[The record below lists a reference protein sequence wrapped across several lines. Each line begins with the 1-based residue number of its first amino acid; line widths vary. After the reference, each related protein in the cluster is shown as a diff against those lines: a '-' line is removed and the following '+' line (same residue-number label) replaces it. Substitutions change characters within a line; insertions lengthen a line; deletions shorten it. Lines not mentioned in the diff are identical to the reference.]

1 MTGPRTH
8 GEPPSGQPPTQDSRD
23 LRQRADRLLLR
34 LARQDA
40 WWLALL
46 TCAALVG
53 ATAQILLPAAV
64 GRTVDALLGEAAGRH
79 GTGRAVIWWL
89 GTCSLLVALNVI
101 SGACVQL
108 ASGIATATSTARLR
122 RMLADHVLGCG
133 PGLLRRFTTGDAVS
147 RIVGGTADAGCA
159 PAGAV
164 MAMTAVITPVGS
176 VVALGLIDPWL
187 MVAFAAGFPLLAL
200 MLRTFVRNSSNVT
213 ADYQRAQGA
222 IAARLL
228 DALGGARTVAAAGT
242 TGRELARILVPLPSL
257 RRYGD
262 RSWRIQ
268 ARVAAQSVVMVPLLQ
283 VAVLGVAGIELAR
296 HRLTPGDLLAASQY
310 SALAVGIGASVGQL
324 NRLARGRGGSRRGAE
339 LFACQP
345 PRYGIGRLAT
355 GPGRLEFRGV
365 TLRLGGEEVLRGLD
379 LTIPGGV
386 AVALV
391 GTSGA
396 GKSVLAGLAGRLLDP
411 DEGEVRLDGADLR
424 SLAHGELRRT
434 VVYAFGRPHLFG
446 RTAGEAIAFGGRR
459 PRRGAV
465 LAAARDACA
474 ESFVSRLPAGIDTP
488 LDGTPLSGGEV
499 QRLGLA
505 RAFAHAAA
513 ARLVILDDATS
524 SLDTVTEMQISR
536 VLTGQLGGRT
546 RLIVAHRVATAAK
559 ADLVAW
565 LEDGRLR
572 AFRPHHELWGD
583 ARYRAVFGVGP
594 DGGQRAGD
602 PARAGKESAEAALR
616 VP

>member
-1 MTGPRTH
+1 MTGSRIR
-8 GEPPSGQPPTQDSRD
+8 GKPPSGQPPSQDGRD

-40 WWLALL
+40 WWLVLVS
-46 TCAALVG
+46 CAALAG
-53 ATAQILLPAAV
+53 AAAQLLLPAAV
-64 GRTVDALLGEAAGRH
+64 GRTVDALLGGAAGRPAAGH
-79 GTGRAVIWWL
+79 GVTWWL
-89 GTCSLLVALNVI
+89 GTCALLVALTVI
-101 SGACVQL
+101 SGACLQL
-108 ASGIATATSTARLR
+108 AAGIATATSTARLR
-122 RMLADHVLGCG
+122 RMLADHALRCG
-133 PGLLRRFTTGDAVS
+133 PGLLHRFSTGDAVS
-147 RIVGGTADAGCA
+147 RMVGGTADAGGG

-164 MAMTAVITPVGS
+164 MAITAVLTPAGS

-187 MVAFAAGFPLLAL
+187 MAAFAAGFPLLAL

-242 TGRELARILVPLPSL
+242 ARREVTRILVPLASL

-262 RSWRIQ
+262 AFWRIQ

-310 SALAVGIGASVGQL
+310 SILAVGIGASVGQL
-324 NRLARGRGGSRRGAE
+324 SRLARGRGGGRRAAE

-345 PRYGIGRLAT
+345 PDHGSGRLSA
-355 GPGRLEFRGV
+355 GPGQLEFGGV
-365 TLRLGGEEVLRGLD
+365 TVRLDGEEVLRGLD
-379 LTIPGGV
+379 LTIPGGA

-391 GTSGA
+391 GRSGA

-411 DEGEVRLDGADLR
+411 DQGAVRLDGADLR
-424 SLAHGELRRT
+424 SLARGELRRS
-434 VVYAFGRPHLFG
+434 VVYAFGQPHLFG
-446 RTAGEAIAFGGRR
+446 RTPADAIGFGPPR
-459 PRRGAV
+459 PSRGAV

-474 ESFVSRLPAGIDTP
+474 ESFLSRLPAGADTP
-488 LDGTPLSGGEV
+488 LNGTQLSGGEV

-505 RAFAHAAA
+505 RAFAHAAD

-524 SLDTVTEMQISR
+524 SLDTVTEMQVSL
-536 VLTGQLGGRT
+536 VLTGQLGART
-546 RLIVAHRVATAAK
+546 RLIVAHRVATAAA

-572 AFRPHHELWGD
+572 AVRPHHELWGD
-583 ARYRAVFGVGP
+583 AGYRAVFGAGP
-594 DGGQRAGD
+594 EGGQRAAG
-602 PARAGKESAEAALR
+602 PARAGRESTPAAQR
-616 VP
+616 VT